1 MGNYR
6 GKLIEDLLSI
16 FHFPITIHFAFLLVV
31 TLFAVPS
38 LVSESWF
45 YYCLY
50 HLTILFYHLAHNYC
64 VSTRKYSAIASTV
77 HAWPLVDICYLE
89 QKKQNIFSILS
100 IMRNAAAAS
109 LVPSNCLARFKKSF
123 LPQHPT
129 PSNNPCKVQTVPIP
143 RFMRAPVRSKICLK
157 IFARMKQINILKRKH
172 LLHFSLVTPTT
183 VLRTSCVNEIH

>member
-1 MGNYR
+1 MAVSNSIV
-6 GKLIEDLLSI
+6 LTWTAVVDSSEVLLSLPSRAVSYT
-16 FHFPITIHFAFLLVV
+16 HL

-123 LPQHPT
+123 LP
-129 PSNNPCKVQTVPIP
+129 
-143 RFMRAPVRSKICLK
+143 R
-157 IFARMKQINILKRKH
+157 
-172 LLHFSLVTPTT
+172 
-183 VLRTSCVNEIH
+183 CV